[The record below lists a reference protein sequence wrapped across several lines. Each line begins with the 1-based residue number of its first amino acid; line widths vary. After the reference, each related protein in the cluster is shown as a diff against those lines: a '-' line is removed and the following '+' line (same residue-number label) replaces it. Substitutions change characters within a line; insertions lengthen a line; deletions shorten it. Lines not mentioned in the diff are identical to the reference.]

1 MMPYARPVI
10 FMKEDAYWIKD
21 QVKAH
26 TKWFEESLPMIAS
39 ENLMSPLAK
48 EMMISDFHDRYAE
61 GLPGKRY
68 YQGNIYVDKVELK
81 CLELA
86 RRIFKAKFADVR
98 PTSGTVANIAVLF
111 ALAKPGD
118 KIATPELASGAH
130 ISTAPFG
137 AVGLRGLNSVHYPWD
152 YKNWNLDVDATR
164 KFLAKEKPK
173 VAQFGLSVFLFPTP
187 IKEIQDALQ
196 EAGSAVWYDAAHVL
210 GLIAGGRFQD
220 PLREGVQIIS
230 ASTHKTFPGPNHGM
244 IIGDKL
250 SDEMEA
256 KLQKAAFPGVTS
268 SHHLHAMAA
277 LAVTMAEFEIY
288 GKQYAGQ
295 IIKNAKALGSALYE
309 MGIDV
314 MCPHL
319 GFTESHTLA
328 VSMAKYGGGAQAGL
342 DLEKANIIVNKNML
356 PGDTSAVKPSGIRL
370 GTQELTRLG
379 MEKGEMEEVARLIY
393 RVVVKK
399 ESPDK
404 VKKDVWELKKDFT
417 KVRFCLNEGA
427 EAYKYHDLV

>member
-1 MMPYARPVI
+1 MLNYVKPVT
-10 FMKEDAYWIKD
+10 FMKEDAYWIRD
-21 QVKAH
+21 QVKQH

-39 ENLMSPLAK
+39 ENIMSPLAK

-86 RRIFKAKFADVR
+86 RKIFKAQFVDVR
-98 PTSGTVANIAVLF
+98 PISGTVANIAVLF
-111 ALAKPGD
+111 ALTQPGD

-137 AVGLRGLNSVHYPWD
+137 AVGLRGLKSVHYPWD
-152 YKNWNLDVDATR
+152 YKNWNLDVDATI
-164 KFLAKEKPK
+164 KFLQKEKPK

-187 IKEIQDALQ
+187 IKELQDALQ
-196 EAGSAVWYDAAHVL
+196 EAGCTVWYDAAHVL
-210 GLIAGGRFQD
+210 GLIAGGKFQD
-220 PLREGVQIIS
+220 PLSEGVDIMS
-230 ASTHKTFPGPNHGM
+230 GSTHKTFPGPNHG
-244 IIGDKL
+244 ILIGNGLK
-250 SDEMEA
+250 EGVEA

-277 LAVTMAEFEIY
+277 LAVTLAEYEIY
-288 GKQYAGQ
+288 GKKYARQ
-295 IIKNAKALGSALYE
+295 IIKNAKALGSALYD

-314 MCPHL
+314 VCPHL

-328 VSMAKYGGGAQAGL
+328 IDVVKYGGGAQVAL
-342 DLEKANIIVNKNML
+342 DLERANIIVNKNML
-356 PGDTSAVKPSGIRL
+356 PGDTSSIRPSGIRV

-399 ESPDK
+399 EDPEV
-404 VKKDVWELKKDFT
+404 VKKDVWELKREYT
-417 KVRFCLNEGA
+417 KVRYCINDGE
-427 EAYKYHDLV
+427 EAYKYHELV

>member
-1 MMPYARPVI
+1 
-10 FMKEDAYWIKD
+10 MKEDAIWIKD

-39 ENLMSPLAK
+39 ENLISPLAK

-86 RRIFKAKFADVR
+86 RKIFKAKFVDVR

-137 AVGLRGLNSVHYPWD
+137 AVGLRGLNPVHYPWD

-164 KFLAKEKPK
+164 KFLVREKPK

-210 GLIAGGRFQD
+210 GLIAGGKFQD

-230 ASTHKTFPGPNHGM
+230 ASTHKTFPGPNHG
-244 IIGDKL
+244 IIIADKV
-250 SDEMEA
+250 DDDVQA

-295 IIKNAKALGSALYE
+295 VIKNAKALGSALYE

-328 VSMAKYGGGAQAGL
+328 ISVAKHGGGAQCAL
-342 DLEKANIIVNKNML
+342 DLEKANIITNKNML
-356 PGDTSAVKPSGIRL
+356 PGDTSSVKPSGLRL

-393 RVVVKK
+393 RVIVKK
-399 ESPDK
+399 ESPET

-417 KVRFCLNEGA
+417 KVQYCLNEGT
-427 EAYKYHDLV
+427 EAYKFYDLV